1 MKNKTTTS
9 VLALVLMCFSFVFVQ
24 AQNGNSISEQNQ
36 KLMKNFLAL
45 MENSSSYQNYKVIDK
60 ERINGFQ
67 ENLGSYLMQEQSSKK
82 QVVSQLQQKDQA
94 IKSLENQLSKL
105 QTANES
111 LLGSTESISFL
122 GFKVNKATYSVIMW
136 LLVLGSIAF
145 SGILFLKYQRANE
158 ITTSSK
164 SILKDLED
172 EYESFRRVCIQREQ
186 DLKRKLYDEMKKTDG
201 LRNAS

>member
-24 AQNGNSISEQNQ
+24 AQNGNPVSEQNQ

-67 ENLGSYLMQEQSSKK
+67 ENLGSYLVQEQRSKQ

-122 GFKVNKATYSVIMW
+122 GFKVNKATYSIIMW

>member
-67 ENLGSYLMQEQSSKK
+67 ENLGSYLIQEQSSKQ

-94 IKSLENQLSKL
+94 IESLENQLYKL
-105 QTANES
+105 QTANEN
-111 LLGSTESISFL
+111 LLGNTESISFL

>member
-67 ENLGSYLMQEQSSKK
+67 ENLGSYLMQEQSSKQ

-105 QTANES
+105 QTANEN
-111 LLGSTESISFL
+111 LLGNTESISFL

>member
-105 QTANES
+105 QTANEN
-111 LLGSTESISFL
+111 LLGNTESISFL

>member
-67 ENLGSYLMQEQSSKK
+67 ENLGSYLMQEQSSKQ

-111 LLGSTESISFL
+111 LLGNTESISFL

>member
-67 ENLGSYLMQEQSSKK
+67 ENLGSYLMQEQSSKQ

-94 IKSLENQLSKL
+94 IESLENQLYKL
-105 QTANES
+105 QTANEN
-111 LLGSTESISFL
+111 LLGNTESISFL

>member
-111 LLGSTESISFL
+111 LLGNTESISFL

>member
-94 IKSLENQLSKL
+94 IESLENQLSKL
-105 QTANES
+105 QTANEN
-111 LLGSTESISFL
+111 LLGNTESISFL
-122 GFKVNKATYSVIMW
+122 GFKVNKATYSIIMW

>member
-111 LLGSTESISFL
+111 LLGNTESISLL

>member
-67 ENLGSYLMQEQSSKK
+67 ENLGSYLMQEQSSKQ

-94 IKSLENQLSKL
+94 IESLENQLSKL
-105 QTANES
+105 QTANEN
-111 LLGSTESISFL
+111 LLGNTESISFL